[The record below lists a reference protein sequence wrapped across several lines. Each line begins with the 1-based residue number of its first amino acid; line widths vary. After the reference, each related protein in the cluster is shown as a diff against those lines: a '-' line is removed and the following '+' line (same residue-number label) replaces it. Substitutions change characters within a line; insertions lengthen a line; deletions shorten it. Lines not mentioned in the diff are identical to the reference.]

1 MGKLK
6 LLTVAVM
13 SLTLT
18 FTPTVQSN
26 AKTCSATDRTNIDQ
40 LALAHLYATVYT
52 TEPKRYGTLTKRLDT
67 AIKATKSTKLKTQ
80 LVKLKREIFTEYV
93 ENGEILTIGR
103 TSDIIFEIQDMKK
116 YSLC

>member
-1 MGKLK
+1 MRKLK
-6 LLTVAVM
+6 ILTVAVM
-13 SLTLT
+13 TLTLT
-18 FTPTVQSN
+18 FTSTVQSN
-26 AKTCSATDRTNIDQ
+26 AKSCSATDSTNIDKV
-40 LALAHLYATVYT
+40 ALAHVYATLYK

-80 LVKLKREIFTEYV
+80 LVKLKREILTEYI
-93 ENGEILTIGR
+93 ENGEILSTGR